1 MEREWE
7 IEMIRINETWCISVD
22 PLNYIVCKD
31 LHKTDKSGRPL
42 MDNVGY
48 FETLLKALAFIIKR
62 SDKDVL
68 SGNEE
73 ISLTEAIEKLNR
85 NHAEMIE
92 LIQKTVPEVGI
103 YPSNGSIRA

>member
-1 MEREWE
+1 
-7 IEMIRINETWCISVD
+7 MIRINETWCISVD

-48 FETLLKALAFIIKR
+48 FETLSKALAFIINR

-68 SGNEE
+68 SGSEE
-73 ISLTEAIEKLNR
+73 ISLTEAIDKLNR
-85 NHAEMIE
+85 NHAEMTE
-92 LIQKTVPEVGI
+92 LIQNAVPEVGI
-103 YPSNGSIRA
+103 YPSNGSIRARK